1 MKCYQVDPTQDPRW
15 AEFVDHHPGASVF
28 HSVAW
33 LNALRRSYGYEP
45 VAFTTSSPTGELNNG
60 IVFCHVN
67 SWLTGHRLVS
77 LPFSDHC
84 EPLFDSARD
93 LSFLIRYLQASLERK
108 EWEYL
113 EVRPIN
119 VNLGQTENGVGF
131 DSAATYFVHTLD
143 LRPDLDHVFRN
154 LDRDSVQRQIER
166 AEQAGFVERR
176 GTSPALLKE
185 FYRLL
190 VTTGGRD
197 HLPLPP
203 YAWFQNLSHFE
214 AKALEVRVAYQ
225 GETPVAAILTLRF
238 RDAVYYKY
246 GCWDERSRS
255 LGVMPWLIWRAIVA
269 ARSSGAKEFDM
280 GRTEAN
286 NSTLLAFNNHWVPA
300 PKRLVCWRYS
310 DNSQSRDSAD
320 SWKLK
325 MAKGAFSCLPTRLST
340 ITGRLLYRHI
350 G

>member
-1 MKCYQVDPTQDPRW
+1 
-15 AEFVDHHPGASVF
+15 
-28 HSVAW
+28 
-33 LNALRRSYGYEP
+33 
-45 VAFTTSSPTGELNNG
+45 
-60 IVFCHVN
+60 
-67 SWLTGHRLVS
+67 
-77 LPFSDHC
+77 
-84 EPLFDSARD
+84 
-93 LSFLIRYLQASLERK
+93 
-108 EWEYL
+108 
-113 EVRPIN
+113 
-119 VNLGQTENGVGF
+119 
-131 DSAATYFVHTLD
+131 
-143 LRPDLDHVFRN
+143 
-154 LDRDSVQRQIER
+154 
-166 AEQAGFVERR
+166 
-176 GTSPALLKE
+176 LLKE

-255 LGVMPWLIWRAIVA
+255 LGAMPWLIWRAIVA

-286 NSTLLAFNNHWVPA
+286 NSTLLAFNNHWVPV